1 MKKLVVLLMVS
12 LMAASAFA
20 TVDEDPDMLGVY
32 FDVGANDNCITAGAS
47 VPFTVYFMITSVS
60 ADNVF
65 GVEFGYEI
73 VGGTGLFFRLA
84 EVLPAGSLNV
94 GDSSNPALGDYI
106 AGFASPQAG
115 SGANVTVATWN
126 MLLLAPVSLEFYLGP
141 SFSES
146 IADGLPAME
155 IGGTIVPLGLSTG
168 IGNAAATVN
177 GDCVVA
183 NEDVSFGSVKS
194 LFR

>member
-32 FDVGANDNCITAGAS
+32 FDLNANDNCGTFGPS
-47 VPFTVYFMITSVS
+47 VPFNVYFMITNVS
-60 ADNVF
+60 AANVF
-65 GVEFGYEI
+65 GVEFGYEL
-73 VGGTGLFFRLA
+73 VGGTGLYFRLA
-84 EVLPAGSLNV
+84 EILPAGSLNV
-94 GDSSNPALGDYI
+94 GTATNPAVGDYI
-106 AGFASPQAG
+106 VGFANPIPG
-115 SGANVTVATWN
+115 SGANATVVTWQL
-126 MLLLAPVSLEFYLGP
+126 LLLAPTSIDIYLGS

-146 IADGLPAME
+146 IPDGLPAME
-155 IGGTIVPLGLSTG
+155 IGGTIAPLGLSTG
-168 IGNAAATVN
+168 IGNPAATIN

-183 NEDVSFGSVKS
+183 TDDVSFGSVKS